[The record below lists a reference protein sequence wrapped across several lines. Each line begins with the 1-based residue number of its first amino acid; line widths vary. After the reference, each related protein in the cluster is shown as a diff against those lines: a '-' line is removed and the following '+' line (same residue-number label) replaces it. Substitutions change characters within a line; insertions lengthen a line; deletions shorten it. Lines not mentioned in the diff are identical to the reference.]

1 MRRRNIP
8 SALRLGLAVFAR
20 RHHHGRR
27 KFSTRGSVIFVAH
40 LIIAALPVTCAWAQA
55 QVKPD
60 FSGRWIIPGGTPAN
74 TVILNKGGEQE
85 PGMSNGWGHQIAIG
99 QDEVLLTVKFD
110 FFTSIDLQPPIRF
123 RYALNGT
130 KTTNSVMM
138 GRGIERSTSTAF
150 WHGDTLV
157 IKTEQSFH
165 NPDTGLEESFE
176 VTRRLSL
183 ESPGQLRVETT
194 FGGVLGG
201 PPTVTSTKYTRG
213 SQPP

>member
-1 MRRRNIP
+1 MRCKSIP

-20 RHHHGRR
+20 RHYPGRR
-27 KFSTRGSVIFVAH
+27 KFSTSGSVNFVAH
-40 LIIAALPVTCAWAQA
+40 LIIAALLVICTWAQA
-55 QVKPD
+55 QLKPD
-60 FSGRWIIPGGTPAN
+60 FSGEWIIPGGAPAN
-74 TVILNKGGEQE
+74 TASLNKGGEQE

-99 QDEVLLTVKFD
+99 QDEGMLTVKCD
-110 FFTSIDLQPPIRF
+110 FFTSIDLQLPIRF

-138 GRGIERSTSTAF
+138 GRGIERSTSTAS

-165 NPDTGLEESFE
+165 NSDTGRQESFE

-194 FGGVLGG
+194 FGEVLGG